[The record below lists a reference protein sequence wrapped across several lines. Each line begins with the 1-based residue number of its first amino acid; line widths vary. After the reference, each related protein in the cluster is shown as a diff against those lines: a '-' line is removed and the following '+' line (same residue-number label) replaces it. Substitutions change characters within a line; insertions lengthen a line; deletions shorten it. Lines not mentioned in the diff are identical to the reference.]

1 MNEKKF
7 CFIIILLYIFVYIF
21 TACFFSGC
29 KSTRVSTNEN
39 ILYYQRKIDELEAT
53 VRLYEQRITI
63 ADEQVRNDLESLK
76 YLGERAK
83 TVGNTIDDIIELF
96 AEYQCGVEQLLRDYK
111 TLRNEV
117 KGIDKGTDNST
128 VGYRSQIIVYGSRI
142 YFIC

>member
-1 MNEKKF
+1 M
-7 CFIIILLYIFVYIF
+7 YIF

-29 KSTRVSTNEN
+29 KSPRVSTNEN

-53 VRLYEQRITI
+53 VRLYEQRITV
-63 ADEQVRNDLESLK
+63 ADEQIRDDLESLK

-83 TVGNTIDDIIELF
+83 TVGDTIDELIELF
-96 AEYQCGVEQLLRDYK
+96 AEYQRGVEQLLRDYN

-117 KGIDKGTDNST
+117 KELYKGSNNST
-128 VGYRSQIIVYGSRI
+128 IGYRNKIIGYGSRI

>member
-1 MNEKKF
+1 MNEKKI
-7 CFIIILLYIFVYIF
+7 CFILVLLYLLAAYL
-21 TACFFSGC
+21 FSGC
-29 KSTRVSTNEN
+29 KSTRVSIDEN

-76 YLGERAK
+76 YLGERAE
-83 TVGNTIDDIIELF
+83 TIGDTIDELIELF
-96 AEYQCGVEQLLRDYK
+96 AEYQRGVEQLLRDYN

-117 KGIDKGTDNST
+117 KELDKGADNST
-128 VGYRSQIIVYGSRI
+128 VGYRIQIIGYGSRI

>member
-7 CFIIILLYIFVYIF
+7 CFIIILLYIF

-29 KSTRVSTNEN
+29 KSPRVSTNEN

-53 VRLYEQRITI
+53 VRLYEQRITV
-63 ADEQVRNDLESLK
+63 ADEQIRDDLESLK

-83 TVGNTIDDIIELF
+83 TVGDTIDELIELF
-96 AEYQCGVEQLLRDYK
+96 AEYQRGVEQLLRDYNR
-111 TLRNEV
+111 LRNEV
-117 KGIDKGTDNST
+117 KELNKGSNNST
-128 VGYRSQIIVYGSRI
+128 IGYRNKIIGYGSRI

>member
-1 MNEKKF
+1 MNEKKI
-7 CFIIILLYIFVYIF
+7 CFILVLLYLLVAYL
-21 TACFFSGC
+21 FSGC
-29 KSTRVSTNEN
+29 KSTRVSTDEN

-83 TVGNTIDDIIELF
+83 TVGDTIDELIELF
-96 AEYQCGVEQLLRDYK
+96 AEYQRGVEQLLRDYN

-117 KGIDKGTDNST
+117 KELDKGADNST
-128 VGYRSQIIVYGSRI
+128 VGYSNKIIGYGSRI

>member
-1 MNEKKF
+1 MNEKKI
-7 CFIIILLYIFVYIF
+7 CFIFVLLYLFVASI
-21 TACFFSGC
+21 FSGC
-29 KSTRVSTNEN
+29 KSTRISTDEN

-63 ADEQVRNDLESLK
+63 ADEQIRNDFESLK
-76 YLGERAK
+76 YLGERAE
-83 TVGNTIDDIIELF
+83 TVGNTIDELIELF
-96 AEYQCGVEQLLRDYK
+96 AEYQRGVEQLLRDYN

-128 VGYRSQIIVYGSRI
+128 VGYRSQIIGYGSRI

>member
-1 MNEKKF
+1 MNEKKI
-7 CFIIILLYIFVYIF
+7 CFISVLLYLLV
-21 TACFFSGC
+21 ASLFSGC
-29 KSTRVSTNEN
+29 KSARVSTDEN

-63 ADEQVRNDLESLK
+63 ADEQIRNDIESLK

-83 TVGNTIDDIIELF
+83 TVGDTIDELIELF
-96 AEYQCGVEQLLRDYK
+96 TEYQRGVEQLLRDYN

-117 KGIDKGTDNST
+117 KRVNEDTDNST
-128 VGYRSQIIVYGSRI
+128 IGYYIKNAGYDSWI

>member
-29 KSTRVSTNEN
+29 KSTRVSTDEN
-39 ILYYQRKIDELEAT
+39 ILYYQRKVDELEAT

-63 ADEQVRNDLESLK
+63 ADEQIRNDIESLK
-76 YLGERAK
+76 YLGERTK

-96 AEYQCGVEQLLRDYK
+96 AEYQCGVEQLLRDYN

-117 KGIDKGTDNST
+117 KELDKGTDNST
-128 VGYRSQIIVYGSRI
+128 VGYRNQIIGYGSRI

>member
-1 MNEKKF
+1 MNEKKI
-7 CFIIILLYIFVYIF
+7 CFIFVLLYLFVASI
-21 TACFFSGC
+21 FSGC
-29 KSTRVSTNEN
+29 KSTRVSTDEN
-39 ILYYQRKIDELEAT
+39 ILYYQRKVDELEAT

-83 TVGNTIDDIIELF
+83 TVGDTIDELIELF
-96 AEYQCGVEQLLRDYK
+96 AEYQRGVEQLLQDYN

-117 KGIDKGTDNST
+117 KKINKCSNNST
-128 VGYRSQIIVYGSRI
+128 IGYRNKIIWYGSRI

>member
-1 MNEKKF
+1 MNEKKI
-7 CFIIILLYIFVYIF
+7 CFIFVFLYLFV
-21 TACFFSGC
+21 ACIFSGC
-29 KSTRVSTNEN
+29 KSTRVSTDEN
-39 ILYYQRKIDELEAT
+39 ILYYQRKVDELEAT

-76 YLGERAK
+76 YLGDRAK
-83 TVGNTIDDIIELF
+83 TVGDTIDELIELF
-96 AEYQCGVEQLLRDYK
+96 AEYQLGVEQLLRDYN

-128 VGYRSQIIVYGSRI
+128 VGYRSQIIGYGSRI

>member
-1 MNEKKF
+1 MNEKKI
-7 CFIIILLYIFVYIF
+7 CFILILLYLLVAYL
-21 TACFFSGC
+21 FSGC
-29 KSTRVSTNEN
+29 KSTRVSTDEN

-76 YLGERAK
+76 YLGERAE
-83 TVGNTIDDIIELF
+83 TIGDTIDELIELF
-96 AEYQCGVEQLLRDYK
+96 AEYQRGVEQLLRDYN

-117 KGIDKGTDNST
+117 KGLDKSSDIST
-128 VGYRSQIIVYGSRI
+128 VGYRNQIIGYGSRI